1 MTRYERKYTKE
12 QVSVIVRDRVK
23 RLNERI
29 AELELEN
36 AILRS
41 QKEESEATDE

>member
-12 QVSVIVRDRVK
+12 QVSVIVRNRVK

-29 AELELEN
+29 AELEIEN
-36 AILRS
+36 EILRS
-41 QKEESEATDE
+41 EIEEYEATDE

>member
-41 QKEESEATDE
+41 QKEEPKATDE